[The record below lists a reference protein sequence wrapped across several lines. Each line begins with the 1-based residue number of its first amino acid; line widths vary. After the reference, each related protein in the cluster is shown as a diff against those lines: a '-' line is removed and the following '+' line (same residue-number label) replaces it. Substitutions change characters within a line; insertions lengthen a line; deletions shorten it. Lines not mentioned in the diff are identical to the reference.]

1 MGQKVN
7 PHGLR
12 VGVIKD
18 WNTRWY
24 ADKKNF
30 ADNLVSDAKLR
41 KMIKELEFVDDKS
54 KKPVKLYDA
63 GISSIEIERRF
74 DNEKARVTVTLNVA
88 KPGIVI
94 GANGANIE
102 KIKAAIVKE
111 LGAQNAQ
118 VILNVQEIKNPDLDA
133 QLVAENIAAQL
144 ENRVSFRRA
153 MKKCLQSSM
162 RAGAKGIKTS
172 VAGRLGGADI
182 ARSEGY
188 HEGSIPL
195 QTLRAD
201 IDYGFAEAA
210 TTFGR
215 IGVKVWI
222 YKGEVL
228 TQTLRTTPRTLD
240 TTKPYEERRER
251 RPRRDGDRRPR
262 RDGQGGYQRREG
274 GFNRNGNRPQG
285 DRPQGGYRKP
295 AENKEGGAQ

>member
-7 PHGLR
+7 PHGAR

-18 WNTRWY
+18 WSTRWY
-24 ADKKNF
+24 ADKKHF

-41 KMIKELEFVDDKS
+41 KMIKNLEFTDDKS
-54 KKPVKLYDA
+54 KKTVKLYDA
-63 GISSIEIERRF
+63 GVSAIDIERRF
-74 DNEKARVTVTLNVA
+74 DNDKTRVMVTMNVA

-102 KIKAAIVKE
+102 KIKAAIAKE
-111 LGAQNAQ
+111 LGSNAQ

-144 ENRVSFRRA
+144 EGRVSFRRA

-172 VAGRLGGADI
+172 VSGRLGGADI

-201 IDYGFAEAA
+201 IDYGFAEAKTA
-210 TTFGR
+210 YGR

-222 YKGEVL
+222 YKGQVL
-228 TQTLRTTPRTLD
+228 PTAKKAPAKT
-240 TTKPYEERRER
+240 
-251 RPRRDGDRRPR
+251 
-262 RDGQGGYQRREG
+262 EG
-274 GFNRNGNRPQG
+274 G
-285 DRPQGGYRKP
+285 K
-295 AENKEGGAQ
+295 

>member
-7 PHGLR
+7 PHGAR

-18 WNTRWY
+18 WSTRWY
-24 ADKKNF
+24 ADKKDF

-41 KMIKELEFVDDKS
+41 KMIKNLEFTDDKS
-54 KKPVKLYDA
+54 KKTVKLYDA
-63 GISSIEIERRF
+63 GVSAIDIERRF
-74 DNEKARVTVTLNVA
+74 DNDKVRVTVTVNVA

-102 KIKAAIVKE
+102 KIKAALAKE
-111 LGAQNAQ
+111 LGKNAQ
-118 VILNVQEIKNPDLDA
+118 VILNVQEIKNPDTDA

-172 VAGRLGGADI
+172 VSGRLGGADI

-201 IDYGFAEAA
+201 IDYGFAEAKTA
-210 TTFGR
+210 YGR
-215 IGVKVWI
+215 LGVKVWI
-222 YKGEVL
+222 YKGQVL
-228 TQTLRTTPRTLD
+228 PTAKKVPAKT
-240 TTKPYEERRER
+240 
-251 RPRRDGDRRPR
+251 
-262 RDGQGGYQRREG
+262 EG
-274 GFNRNGNRPQG
+274 G
-285 DRPQGGYRKP
+285 K
-295 AENKEGGAQ
+295 

>member
-7 PHGLR
+7 PHGAR

-18 WNTRWY
+18 WSTRWY
-24 ADKKNF
+24 ADKNHF
-30 ADNLVSDAKLR
+30 AENLVSDAKLR
-41 KMIKELEFVDDKS
+41 KMIKNLEFTDDKS
-54 KKPVKLYDA
+54 KKTVKLYDA
-63 GISSIEIERRF
+63 GVSAIEIERRF
-74 DNEKARVTVTLNVA
+74 DNDKTRVMVTMNVA

-102 KIKAAIVKE
+102 KIKAAIAKE
-111 LGAQNAQ
+111 LGSNAQ

-144 ENRVSFRRA
+144 EGRVSFRRA

-172 VAGRLGGADI
+172 VSGRLGGADI

-201 IDYGFAEAA
+201 IDYGFAEAKTA
-210 TTFGR
+210 YGR

-222 YKGEVL
+222 YKGQVL
-228 TQTLRTTPRTLD
+228 PTAKKAPAKT
-240 TTKPYEERRER
+240 
-251 RPRRDGDRRPR
+251 
-262 RDGQGGYQRREG
+262 EG
-274 GFNRNGNRPQG
+274 G
-285 DRPQGGYRKP
+285 K
-295 AENKEGGAQ
+295 

>member
-7 PHGLR
+7 PHGAR

-18 WNTRWY
+18 WSTRWY
-24 ADKKNF
+24 ADKKDF
-30 ADNLVSDAKLR
+30 ADNLISDAKIR
-41 KMIKELEFVDDKS
+41 KLIKNLEFTDDKS
-54 KKPVKLYDA
+54 KKTVKLYDA
-63 GISSIEIERRF
+63 GVSAIDIERRF
-74 DNEKARVTVTLNVA
+74 DNDKTRVMVTMNVA

-102 KIKAAIVKE
+102 KIKAAIAKE
-111 LGAQNAQ
+111 LGSNAQ

-144 ENRVSFRRA
+144 EGRVSFRRA

-172 VAGRLGGADI
+172 VSGRLGGADI

-201 IDYGFAEAA
+201 IDYGFAEAKTA
-210 TTFGR
+210 YGR
-215 IGVKVWI
+215 LGVKVWI
-222 YKGEVL
+222 YKGQVL
-228 TQTLRTTPRTLD
+228 PTAKKVAKT
-240 TTKPYEERRER
+240 
-251 RPRRDGDRRPR
+251 
-262 RDGQGGYQRREG
+262 EG
-274 GFNRNGNRPQG
+274 G
-285 DRPQGGYRKP
+285 K
-295 AENKEGGAQ
+295 

>member
-7 PHGLR
+7 PHGAR

-18 WNTRWY
+18 WSTRWY

-41 KMIKELEFVDDKS
+41 TMIKNMEFVDDKS
-54 KKPVKLYDA
+54 KKSVKLYDA
-63 GISSIEIERRF
+63 GISHIAIERRF
-74 DNEKARVTVTLNVA
+74 DNEKVRVTVTVHVA

-102 KIKAAIVKE
+102 KIKAVIAKE
-111 LGAQNAQ
+111 LGKNAQ
-118 VILNVQEIKNPDLDA
+118 VILNVQEIKNPDTDA

-153 MKKCLQSSM
+153 MKKCLQSAM

-172 VAGRLGGADI
+172 VSGRLGGADI

-201 IDYGFAEAA
+201 IDYGFAEAKTA
-210 TTFGR
+210 YGR
-215 IGVKVWI
+215 LGVKVWI
-222 YKGEVL
+222 YKGQVL
-228 TQTLRTTPRTLD
+228 PTAKKVAKT
-240 TTKPYEERRER
+240 
-251 RPRRDGDRRPR
+251 
-262 RDGQGGYQRREG
+262 EG
-274 GFNRNGNRPQG
+274 G
-285 DRPQGGYRKP
+285 K
-295 AENKEGGAQ
+295 

>member
-7 PHGLR
+7 PHGAR

-18 WNTRWY
+18 WSTRWY

-41 KMIKELEFVDDKS
+41 KMIKNLEFTDDKS
-54 KKPVKLYDA
+54 KKTVKLYDA
-63 GISSIEIERRF
+63 GVSTIDIERRF
-74 DNEKARVTVTLNVA
+74 DNDKVRVTVTMNVA

-102 KIKAAIVKE
+102 KIKAVIAKE
-111 LGAQNAQ
+111 LGANAQ
-118 VILNVQEIKNPDLDA
+118 VILNVQEIKNPDTDA

-172 VAGRLGGADI
+172 VSGRLGGADI

-201 IDYGFAEAA
+201 IDYGFAEAKTA
-210 TTFGR
+210 YGR
-215 IGVKVWI
+215 LGVKVWI
-222 YKGEVL
+222 YKGQVL
-228 TQTLRTTPRTLD
+228 PTAKKVAKT
-240 TTKPYEERRER
+240 
-251 RPRRDGDRRPR
+251 
-262 RDGQGGYQRREG
+262 EG
-274 GFNRNGNRPQG
+274 G
-285 DRPQGGYRKP
+285 K
-295 AENKEGGAQ
+295 